1 MSAFAHEFTW
11 TLPASRD
18 EVFAALTQPVA
29 LRQWFAEKVDIDLRL
44 GGSFRFWGKHT
55 LESASKDKAA
65 QTIIE
70 LEDKRLLRFSWQL
83 FNQPTN
89 VLFKFENIETDNQ
102 TLIFGR
108 HSLRKLPKIS
118 RAKEMIDD
126 LWRLHGG
133 NLKAYLS
140 GGDGITLPNYD
151 AESPEIRQ
159 SIIINADKADVFNA
173 LITPH
178 LLKQWMWGDNP
189 VVDAKI
195 GGEYSYN
202 PETPAGP
209 TKILDYVENELLIT
223 NWQDWR
229 GDAIVPMQTVTW
241 RLESVGKA
249 QTRVTVVHAGFIR
262 TVDFSDYPFGWATFL
277 RRMKSTVEKQCN

>member
-18 EVFAALTQPVA
+18 EVFAALTQPDA
-29 LRQWFAEKVDIDLRL
+29 LRQWFAEKVDIDLRS

-65 QTIIE
+65 QTITE
-70 LEDKRLLRFSWQL
+70 LEDKRLLGFSWRL

-89 VLFKFENIETDNQ
+89 VLLKFENAETDNQ

-108 HSLRKLPKIS
+108 HSLTKLPNIR
-118 RAKEMIDD
+118 RAEEMIDD

-133 NLKAYLS
+133 NLKAYLA
-140 GGDGITLPNYD
+140 GGDGIILPDYD

-178 LLKQWMWGDNP
+178 LLKQWMWGDSP
-189 VVDAKI
+189 VVQAKI

-202 PETPAGP
+202 PKAPAGP
-209 TKILDYVENELLIT
+209 TKILNYVENELLIT
-223 NWQDWR
+223 DWRDWR
-229 GDAIVPMQTVTW
+229 GDNSVPPQTVTW
-241 RLESVGKA
+241 RLESIGEG
-249 QTRVTVVHAGFIR
+249 QTRVTVVHSGFIR

-277 RRMKSTVEKQCN
+277 RRMKSTVEQSRN